1 MIDEVIKSLPY
12 EVIEKRKQRIIV
24 KVDQKSFASALNTL
38 KSLSFNRLNILTA
51 VDFIKEKEFEIV
63 AILHSDENKVIAIV
77 KTRIP
82 RDNPSIET
90 ITNIYPNAYKYE
102 VEITEMF
109 GIKVL
114 GNPDSGKE
122 FILEGWKELPP
133 LRKDFDSIKYATEHY
148 ESRNVEV
155 KYD

>member
-24 KVDQKSFASALNTL
+24 KVDQKSFTSALNTL

-63 AILHSDENKVIAIV
+63 AILHSDENKVIAII

-114 GNPDSGKE
+114 GNSDSGKE
-122 FILEGWKELPP
+122 FILEGWKALPP